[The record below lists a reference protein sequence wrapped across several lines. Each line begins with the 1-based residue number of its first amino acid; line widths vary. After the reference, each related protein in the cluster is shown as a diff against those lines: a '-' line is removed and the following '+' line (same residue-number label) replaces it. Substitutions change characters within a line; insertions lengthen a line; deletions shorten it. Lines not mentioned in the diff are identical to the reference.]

1 MHKLPDLGLG
11 VSGGVIFLRL
21 ILCFRKYSSI
31 IPILGII
38 LYVTVLGYENKNWKG
53 GYHYS

>member
-21 ILCFRKYSSI
+21 IHCFRKYSSI